1 MMLRPFTWLCRCTP
15 ARRTLQNTRI
25 HHAAFQSSSFSA
37 FAARPPLSV
46 SSRFERETAVAR
58 FMSTEAREEE
68 EEYPRFEDKLNL
80 HPSSKKALEK
90 MGLKTMTE
98 IQAKT
103 FDAAASGQD
112 VMARARTGTGKTM
125 AFLLPALNRIA
136 ENPIKGQVNMLILS
150 PTRELASQIANQ
162 ARQLTSAHS
171 GMSYQVMFGGSS
183 RQKDIQQL
191 ENRVPTIIVATP
203 GRLQDHFDNTHVR
216 DKRFSALFHKTQVLV
231 LDEMDRLLDMGFRK
245 SVEQIMTYL
254 PLQKQ
259 TLLFSATLP
268 TGVKQLIK
276 GHMSSDYVTVDCIH
290 DADPAS
296 HTNDLVEQ
304 SHVVVSQDKVVMA
317 TIGIL
322 LRILEDPDTKVIVF
336 FPTTKMVKY
345 YAELFNG
352 GLERTVIELHSGKSQ
367 SYRTSASNRFREV
380 KKGVLFTSDVSARGV
395 DYDNVSHVV
404 QVGMAD
410 SRETYIHRLGRTA
423 RAGKKG
429 QGILVLSEIE
439 KGFLRMLQGLDIKV
453 DEEMHELAVNP
464 PSERVLQ
471 QLDPVMESIRT
482 KRNLSLVKS
491 AQGSYRGMMGYYK
504 GNLSRIGIKSP
515 EKCVQFVNSYAL
527 QSGLDQVPTF
537 TERTARNMGM
547 FGVAGI
553 KCGPDERG
561 GSGGGGGGNGY
572 RGGGGGGRGKA
583 NSPRN
588 NRSNKNRR

>member
-1 MMLRPFTWLCRCTP
+1 V
-15 ARRTLQNTRI
+15 
-25 HHAAFQSSSFSA
+25 AFQRSRISG
-37 FAARPPLSV
+37 FAARPPLLA
-46 SSRFERETAVAR
+46 SSPFTRETAVVRHNDEAFPLR
-58 FMSTEAREEE
+58 AQKFMSTEAQEEE
-68 EEYPRFEDKLNL
+68 EEYPRFEDKPNL
-80 HPSSKKALEK
+80 HPSSKIALKK
-90 MGLKTMTE
+90 MGLETMTE

-112 VMARARTGTGKTM
+112 ILARARTGTGKTM

-171 GMSYQVMFGGSS
+171 GISYQVMFGGSS
-183 RQKDIQQL
+183 RQNDVQQL
-191 ENRVPTIIVATP
+191 EKRVPTIIVATP
-203 GRLQDHFDNTHVR
+203 GRLQDHFDNTNIR
-216 DKRFSALFHKTQVLV
+216 SGRFSTLFHKTQVLV

-245 SVEQIMTYL
+245 PVEEIMTYL
-254 PLQKQ
+254 PLHKQ

-268 TGVKQLIK
+268 TGVKQLVK
-276 GHMSSDYVTVDCIH
+276 GHMSSNYITVDCIH
-290 DADPAS
+290 DADPGS

-317 TIGIL
+317 TISIL
-322 LRILEDPDTKVIVF
+322 LRILEDPNAKLIVF
-336 FPTTKMVKY
+336 FPTTKMVKF
-345 YAELFNG
+345 YAELFNH

-367 SYRTSASNRFREV
+367 GYRTSASNRFREV

-395 DYDNVSHVV
+395 DYDDVSHVV

-429 QGILVLSEIE
+429 HGVLVLSEIE
-439 KGFLRMLQGLDIKV
+439 KGFLKMLQGLDIKV
-453 DEEMHELAVNP
+453 DEELHELAVSP

-471 QLDPVMESIRT
+471 QLDPVLESIRT
-482 KRNLSLVKS
+482 KRNSSLFKS
-491 AQGSYRGMMGYYK
+491 AEGAYRGMMGYYK
-504 GNLSRIGIKSP
+504 GNLSRVGIKSL
-515 EKCVQFVNSYAL
+515 EKCVEFVNSYAL

-547 FGVAGI
+547 YGVAGI
-553 KCGPDERG
+553 KCAPDERG
-561 GSGGGGGGNGY
+561 GSGGGGGGSSSY
-572 RGGGGGGRGKA
+572 RGGGGRGEAK
-583 NSPRN
+583 STRN
-588 NRSNKNRR
+588 NRSSKNKGEAGWWQ